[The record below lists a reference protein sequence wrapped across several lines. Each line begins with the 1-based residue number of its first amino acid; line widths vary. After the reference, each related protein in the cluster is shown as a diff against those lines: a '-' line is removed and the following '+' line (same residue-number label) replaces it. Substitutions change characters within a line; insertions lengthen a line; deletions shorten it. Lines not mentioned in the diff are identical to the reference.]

1 MAGEPLVDDGA
12 VAGPANGRLPAES
25 HVPALPPPSDSTAR
39 AILLTAA
46 ELFRRDGYSKAT
58 TRQLGDAVGIRGP
71 SVYYHFKSKEDILLG
86 ICTESLSRLSAA
98 VRDATLDHGE
108 TLPRLRAMIETHV
121 RALLDDGDMHTTALT
136 EMRWLSHALLTD
148 VTDERDAYEAMF
160 RTAVA
165 DAQVASEVRADLDA
179 RVLTRAILGLMNW
192 TVFWYRPD
200 GELAA
205 DEIASVL
212 LTLLLEGVVPREGHA
227 AATDQVPAHD

>member
-1 MAGEPLVDDGA
+1 MVGEPLADDGA
-12 VAGPANGRLPAES
+12 AAGSANGLGPDEAG
-25 HVPALPPPSDSTAR
+25 AATFIPPSDSTAR
-39 AILLTAA
+39 AILVTAA

-58 TRQLGDAVGIRGP
+58 TRQLGEAVGIRGP

-98 VRDATLDHGE
+98 VQGATPDDFD

-121 RALLDDGDMHTTALT
+121 RTLLDDGDMHTTALT

-165 DAQVASEVRADLDA
+165 AAQASGEVRSDLDA

-212 LTLLLEGVVPREGHA
+212 LSLLLEGVVPRT
-227 AATDQVPAHD
+227 TDQVPAND